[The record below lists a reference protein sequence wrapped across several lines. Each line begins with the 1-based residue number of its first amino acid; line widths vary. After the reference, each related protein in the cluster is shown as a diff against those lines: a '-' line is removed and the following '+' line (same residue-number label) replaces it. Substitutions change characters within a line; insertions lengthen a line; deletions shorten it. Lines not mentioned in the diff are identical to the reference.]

1 MKKHLTATA
10 FVVRGDATLMHWHKR
25 LGQWMPPGGHVDP
38 DEEPH
43 EAALR
48 EVMEETGLACE
59 VVPTGEQ
66 HGFAYPRQL
75 PTPVAVLL
83 EDIPAGKDVAHQHI
97 DLIYFVRPLADGHGQ
112 VDDPTLRWVTEAE
125 LRESAPMDVAGCGVS
140 AVAPEDVRE
149 LGLAAIAA
157 LRSP

>member
-1 MKKHLTATA
+1 MKRHFTATA
-10 FVVRGDATLMHWHKR
+10 FVVRGDATLLHWHKR

-59 VVPTGEQ
+59 IMATAAQ
-66 HGFAYPRQL
+66 HGFTYPRQL

-97 DLIYFVRPLADGHGQ
+97 DLIYFVRPLADGHEQ
-112 VDDPTLRWVTEAE
+112 VEDATLRWVSEAE
-125 LRESAPMDVAGCGVS
+125 LQENAPMEVVGHEAPA
-140 AVAPEDVRE
+140 AVPEDVRE
-149 LGLAAIAA
+149 LGLAAIAWV
-157 LRSP
+157 RSL